1 MEQQIALDVTC
12 ALQFTGHCVDESRVL
27 ELLTHN
33 MLQTADFRRS
43 GQVARH
49 KSSPLQEMLQS
60 ASVGPA
66 QQAVKHVAALALLG
80 ARNPSLQR
88 AFAAYSKKVHTV

>member
-1 MEQQIALDVTC
+1 MRAVCGSFLRTTC
-12 ALQFTGHCVDESRVL
+12 CRLRVFAGADRL
-27 ELLTHN
+27 RDTSLLHFLLLAN
-33 MLQTADFRRS
+33 
-43 GQVARH
+43 VA
-49 KSSPLQEMLQS
+49 EMLLS

-88 AFAAYSKKVHTV
+88 AFAAYSGVCRTLD